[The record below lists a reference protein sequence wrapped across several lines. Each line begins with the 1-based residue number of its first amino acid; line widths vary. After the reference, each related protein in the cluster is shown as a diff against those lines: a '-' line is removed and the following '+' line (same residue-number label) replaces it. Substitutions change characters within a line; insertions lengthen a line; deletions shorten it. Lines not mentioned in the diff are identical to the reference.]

1 MQCTPLDMY
10 LIMCIL
16 TIECDMPVHI
26 SYQDIQRD
34 IVLFI
39 VTHHFLI
46 VNHIS
51 T

>member
-1 MQCTPLDMY
+1 MEVY
-10 LIMCIL
+10 LIVLSL
-16 TIECDMPVHI
+16 TIECDVPVHI

-34 IVLFI
+34 VVFFI

>member
-1 MQCTPLDMY
+1 MEDY
-10 LIMCIL
+10 LIVLSL
-16 TIECDMPVHI
+16 TIECDVPVHI

-34 IVLFI
+34 TVLFI